1 MALIPQISTCL
12 NGCISITITDTTG
25 FYNVT
30 TNAGGWNNSSTVYRV
45 GPSTPNV
52 QLATIT
58 ITLNSSP
65 TPLIEPTNVLT
76 TVQGAVF
83 PTFDLYTYAPVD
95 IFGNSTLADGSYTIT
110 YTIVD
115 SNDIIYTT
123 DTVVVVYC
131 NVACCV
137 SKLAVAVADEL
148 CNTCESEA
156 FNTFVLADGILQ
168 ALNAVAECS
177 GEAEFLKLLNKL
189 QRLCGTSTTGGCGC
203 GCS

>member
-1 MALIPQISTCL
+1 MALIPTISACL
-12 NGCISITITDTTG
+12 NGCTGITIKDTTG

-30 TNAGGWNNSSTVYRV
+30 TNPGGWNANSTVYRV

-52 QLATIT
+52 QSATIT
-58 ITLNSSP
+58 ITLNSAL
-65 TPLIEPTNVLT
+65 TPFLT
-76 TVQGAVF
+76 VDVTEAVQDAIF
-83 PTFDLYTYAPVD
+83 PTFDLYDYAPTD
-95 IFGNSTLADGSYTIT
+95 AYSNSTLTDGSYTIT

-115 SNDIIYTT
+115 SDDVTYTT
-123 DTVVVVYC
+123 DTTIVVYC

-148 CNTCESEA
+148 CNTCESDA

-168 ALNAVAECS
+168 SLKAVAECS
-177 GEAEFLKLLNKL
+177 GETEFLKLLNKL

>member
-1 MALIPQISTCL
+1 MALIPTISACL
-12 NGCISITITDTTG
+12 NGCTGITIKDTTG

-30 TNAGGWNNSSTVYRV
+30 TNPGGWNANSTVYRV

-52 QLATIT
+52 QSATIT
-58 ITLNSSP
+58 ITLNSAS
-65 TPLIEPTNVLT
+65 TPFLT
-76 TVQGAVF
+76 VDVTEAVQDAIF
-83 PTFDLYTYAPVD
+83 PIFDLYDYAPTD
-95 IFGNSTLADGSYTIT
+95 AYSNSTLADGSYTIT

-115 SNDIIYTT
+115 SDDVTYTT
-123 DTVVVVYC
+123 DTTIVVYC

-148 CNTCESEA
+148 CNTCESDA

-168 ALNAVAECS
+168 SLKAVAECS
-177 GEAEFLKLLNKL
+177 GETEFLKLLNKL

>member
-1 MALIPQISTCL
+1 MALTPLISACL
-12 NGCISITITDTTG
+12 NGCTGITITDTTG

-30 TNAGGWNNSSTVYRV
+30 TNPGGWNNSSTVYRTDSDD
-45 GPSTPNV
+45 PY
-52 QLATIT
+52 LMEATLT

-65 TPLIEPTNVLT
+65 TPLETIDVLA
-76 TVQGAVF
+76 TVQNAILS
-83 PTFDLYTYAPVD
+83 TFDLYSYAPVD

-110 YTIVD
+110 YTTVD
-115 SNDIIYTT
+115 SDDVTYTT

-137 SKLAVAVADEL
+137 SKLAVAVADQD
-148 CNTCESEA
+148 CNTCESDA
-156 FNTFVLADGILQ
+156 FDTFVLADGILQ

-177 GEAEFLKLLNKL
+177 GETEFLKLLNKL

>member
-1 MALIPQISTCL
+1 MALTPIISACL
-12 NGCISITITDTTG
+12 NECTGITIKDTTG
-25 FYNVT
+25 FYSN
-30 TNAGGWNNSSTVYRV
+30 TNTSGWNNGSTVYRRNLN
-45 GPSTPNV
+45 TPFV
-52 QLATIT
+52 QSATIT

-65 TPLIEPTNVLT
+65 IPLT
-76 TVQGAVF
+76 TIDVANVIQNAIF
-83 PTFDLYTYAPVD
+83 PIFDLYTYAPVD
-95 IFGNSTLADGSYTIT
+95 AYGNSTLNDGSYTIT

-115 SNDIIYTT
+115 TNNITYTT
-123 DTVVVVYC
+123 DTTIVVYC

-156 FNTFVLADGILQ
+156 FNNFVLADGILQ
-168 ALNAVAECS
+168 ALKATAECS
-177 GEAEFLKLLNKL
+177 GETEFLKLLNKL

>member
-1 MALIPQISTCL
+1 MALTPTISACL
-12 NGCISITITDTTG
+12 NGCTGITITDTTG
-25 FYNVT
+25 FYNIT
-30 TNAGGWNNSSTVYRV
+30 TNPGGWNDVSTVYRTDIDI
-45 GPSTPNV
+45 PYTQS
-52 QLATIT
+52 ATIT
-58 ITLNSSP
+58 ITLNSLP
-65 TPLIEPTNVLT
+65 TPLATIDVIATI
-76 TVQGAVF
+76 QGAVF
-83 PTFDLYTYAPVD
+83 PTFDLYSYAPVD
-95 IFGNSTLADGSYTIT
+95 IYGNPTLTDGSYTIT

-115 SNDIIYTT
+115 SDDITYTT

-137 SKLAVAVADEL
+137 SKLAVAVADQD

-156 FNTFVLADGILQ
+156 FDTFVLADGILQ

-177 GEAEFLKLLNKL
+177 GETEFLKLLNKL

>member
-1 MALIPQISTCL
+1 MALIPTISACL
-12 NGCISITITDTTG
+12 NGCTGITIKDTTG

-30 TNAGGWNNSSTVYRV
+30 TNPGGWNANSTVYRV

-52 QLATIT
+52 QSATIT
-58 ITLNSSP
+58 ITLNSAL
-65 TPLIEPTNVLT
+65 TPFLT
-76 TVQGAVF
+76 VDVTEAVQDAIF
-83 PTFDLYTYAPVD
+83 PTFDLYDYAPTD
-95 IFGNSTLADGSYTIT
+95 AYSNSTLADGSYTIT

-115 SNDIIYTT
+115 SDDVTYTT
-123 DTVVVVYC
+123 DTTIVVYC

-148 CNTCESEA
+148 CNTCESDA

-168 ALNAVAECS
+168 SLKAVAECS
-177 GEAEFLKLLNKL
+177 GETEFLKLLNKL

>member
-1 MALIPQISTCL
+1 MALIPTISACL
-12 NGCISITITDTTG
+12 NGCTGITITDTTG

-30 TNAGGWNNSSTVYRV
+30 TNPSGWNDGSTVYRV

-52 QLATIT
+52 QSATIT

-65 TPLIEPTNVLT
+65 TPLATINVLT
-76 TVQGAVF
+76 TIQGAVF
-83 PTFDLYTYAPVD
+83 PTFDLYDYSPVD
-95 IFGNSTLADGSYTIT
+95 IYDNPTLADGSYTIT

-115 SNDIIYTT
+115 SNDITYTT

-156 FNTFVLADGILQ
+156 FNNFVLADGILQ
-168 ALNAVAECS
+168 ALKAVAECS

>member
-1 MALIPQISTCL
+1 MALTPTISACL
-12 NGCISITITDTTG
+12 NGCTGITITDTTG
-25 FYNVT
+25 FYNST
-30 TNAGGWNNSSTVYRV
+30 INPGGWNNSSTVYKT

-52 QLATIT
+52 QSATLT
-58 ITLNSSP
+58 ITLNSSS
-65 TPLIEPTNVLT
+65 TPLATINVLT
-76 TVQGAVF
+76 AIQDSIF
-83 PTFDLYTYAPVD
+83 PVFDLYSYAPVD

-115 SNDIIYTT
+115 NDDEIYTT
-123 DTVVVVYC
+123 DTVLVVYC
-131 NVACCV
+131 NVICCV

-148 CNTCESEA
+148 CNPCESEA

-168 ALNAVAECS
+168 ALKAVAECS
-177 GEAEFLKLLNKL
+177 GETEFLKLLNKL

>member
-1 MALIPQISTCL
+1 MALTPTISACL
-12 NGCISITITDTTG
+12 NGCTGITITDTTG
-25 FYNVT
+25 FYNIT
-30 TNAGGWNNSSTVYRV
+30 TNPGGWNDVSTVYRTDID
-45 GPSTPNV
+45 TPYT
-52 QLATIT
+52 QSATIT
-58 ITLNSSP
+58 ITLNSLP
-65 TPLIEPTNVLT
+65 TPLATIDVIATI
-76 TVQGAVF
+76 QGAVF
-83 PTFDLYTYAPVD
+83 PTFDLYSYAPVD
-95 IFGNSTLADGSYTIT
+95 IYGNPTLTDGSYTIT

-115 SNDIIYTT
+115 SDDITYTT

-137 SKLAVAVADEL
+137 SKLAVAVADQD

-156 FNTFVLADGILQ
+156 FDTFVLADGILQ

-177 GEAEFLKLLNKL
+177 GETEFLKLLNKL